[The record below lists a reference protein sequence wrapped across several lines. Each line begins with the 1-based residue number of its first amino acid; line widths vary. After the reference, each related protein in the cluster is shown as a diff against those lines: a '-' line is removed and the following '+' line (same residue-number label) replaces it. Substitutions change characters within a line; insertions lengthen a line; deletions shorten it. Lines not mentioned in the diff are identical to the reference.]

1 MCTILFLKVNSI
13 ISYHHQGYNSHGSF
27 IHLLLWPLSKHNH
40 GISYPDFACA
50 KPHPS
55 KDTIS
60 TDNSRP
66 FNAEPQLQRTNKDFW
81 LSLQNYNSKPSTVL
95 PFIKFH
101 PIYDSISK
109 PSELHHLKP
118 TRNPFLAHLLS
129 IVLILMELCFTD
141 PSIWLSDPWQQW
153 SLDLSSFVN

>member
-55 KDTIS
+55 IDIMS
-60 TDNSRP
+60 MNNSRP

-101 PIYDSISK
+101 PYLWFHQQALRASPSQAYKKSIFST
-109 PSELHHLKP
+109 PIINYTDFNGALLYW
-118 TRNPFLAHLLS
+118 PFNLAIRPMTAMITGS
-129 IVLILMELCFTD
+129 
-141 PSIWLSDPWQQW
+141 
-153 SLDLSSFVN
+153 